1 MWNRLLG
8 IALALLMAAGVTTTA
23 AADAPRPD
31 GRTYAVLVGVAD
43 YPSSPLPRTDVDA
56 RRIGE
61 ALQRH
66 LPADRL
72 EMALL
77 LNGEATRANV
87 TRALNDVAQ
96 RATERDE
103 VIFFFSGHGSTEP
116 DEPNGDEGD
125 QLDETIELVDGSLRD
140 DELARLL
147 EGVKSRMAIVA
158 LDSCFSGGFLFDV
171 ANAPGRMAMFSSDE
185 DLTSAVPS
193 QEAGGWLSLYLAEAL
208 EGRADGAADGVAGQA
223 QDGQLTALEIEMYV
237 EERFGAQQR
246 ISASDPADRTVGYQR
261 IDIKR
266 TGVAPDSVFMNLGGP
281 VVGGTERRMVFEN
294 RGLTLPGTRDF
305 AALPRVDL
313 PLTPGHTYVVE
324 TFELAGS
331 TDTVLELRRQQGA
344 APSASDPVIAQ
355 NDDSGSGLASA
366 VRWTAD
372 APGAYYAV
380 VHPYGPQTG
389 GTFGLRLVEL
399 VESDSVTTHRD
410 VLAEQ
415 TDLTLPG
422 TMDLSALPTLELDVE
437 AGATY
442 VVETYDLA
450 GRTDTVLE
458 LRRATGAAPSAND
471 PIVAQNDDAG
481 GTLASRLQWTASDS
495 GRYHVVVRPY
505 HESTGGTFSLRATAV
520 RREHGAQPPTTR
532 PPTTRPPTTQ
542 PSALVEH
549 TAVTLP
555 MSDDFS
561 AMPTF
566 PVTLDAGRSY
576 TLETYD
582 LVGSTDTVLELR
594 RMQGAAPSP
603 SDPVVAQN
611 DDAGMTLASR
621 IDHTATDSGAYY
633 VLVRPYMAQTGGTF
647 SLRVTAR

>member
-1 MWNRLLG
+1 MWNKLLG
-8 IALALLMAAGVTTTA
+8 IALALFVFAGLTTTA

-56 RRIGE
+56 QRIGQ

-66 LPADRL
+66 LPEDRL
-72 EMALL
+72 RMQLL
-77 LNGEATRANV
+77 LNAEATRANV
-87 TRALNDVAQ
+87 TRALAEVAQ
-96 RATERDE
+96 QSTERDE

-116 DEPNGDEGD
+116 DETDGDEGD
-125 QLDETIELVDGSLRD
+125 RLDETIELYDGSLRD
-140 DELARLL
+140 DELARML
-147 EGVKSRMAIVA
+147 EDVKSRLAIVA

-171 ANAPGRMAMFSSDE
+171 ANEPGRMAMFSSDE

-237 EERFGAQQR
+237 EDRFAAQQR
-246 ISASDPADRTVGYQR
+246 ISASDPGDRTVGYQR
-261 IDIKR
+261 VDIKR

-281 VVGGTERRMVFEN
+281 VVGGTERRVVFEN
-294 RGLTLPGTRDF
+294 RAITLPGTQDF
-305 AALPRVDL
+305 GALPRVDL
-313 PLTPGHTYVVE
+313 PLEAGHTYVVE

-344 APSASDPVIAQ
+344 APSERDPVLAQ
-355 NDDSGSGLASA
+355 NDDAGDGLASA

-372 APGAYYAV
+372 APGTYYAV
-380 VHPYGPQTG
+380 VHPYAPETG
-389 GTFGLRLVEL
+389 GTFGLRLVQL
-399 VESDSVTTHRD
+399 VESSSVTTHRD
-410 VLAEQ
+410 VIAEQ
-415 TDLTLPG
+415 TNVQLPG
-422 TMDLSALPTLELDVE
+422 TMDVSALPTLELDVE
-437 AGATY
+437 AGNTY
-442 VVETYDLA
+442 VFETFDLA
-450 GRTDTVLE
+450 GSTDTVLE
-458 LRRATGAAPSAND
+458 LRRAQGAGPSASD
-471 PIVAQNDDAG
+471 PVVAQNDDAG

-495 GRYHVVVRPY
+495 GRYYVVVRPY
-505 HESTGGTFSLRATAV
+505 HQSTGGSFSLRATEV
-520 RREHGAQPPTTR
+520 RREHGARPPTAQPPTAR
-532 PPTTRPPTTQ
+532 PSTTTPGALLERP
-542 PSALVEH
+542 
-549 TAVTLP
+549 AVSLP
-555 MSDDFS
+555 MSEDFA

-566 PVTLDAGRSY
+566 PVTFDAGRHY
-576 TLETYD
+576 TIETYD

-633 VLVRPYMAQTGGTF
+633 VLVRPYMAETGGTF
-647 SLRVTAR
+647 GLRVTAR